1 MYLIIYFICNY
12 VEGGEH
18 MNAHTLA
25 DQKRVSE
32 LLELEFL
39 VLGSC
44 PVWVL

>member
-18 MNAHTLA
+18 MNAHTLV
-25 DQKRVSE
+25 DQKRASE

-39 VLGSC
+39 LLGSC

>member
-1 MYLIIYFICNY
+1 MHLIIYFICNY
-12 VEGGEH
+12 VYGGVH
-18 MNAHTLA
+18 MSAHTLA
-25 DQKRVSE
+25 DQKRASE